1 MLPINNKFPQNI
13 FKKSLS
19 NILDTSSI
27 KTALPNISP
36 NTLNINTNTN
46 TNTEKQ
52 TNITK
57 ENSIGYNINYIFE
70 PVCITLDGAITCAGS
85 ITLDIGV
92 WIINYGI
99 NFTTG
104 SGDTNGA
111 NIYRIQYGISD
122 NQENI
127 PFTNK
132 TDISKLCVVTFQKP
146 YFENGSVFIATNT
159 ESKTYY
165 LLSSILATGE
175 TLVFG
180 GNISATRIA

>member
-1 MLPINNKFPQNI
+1 MNSIQMLPINNKFPQNI

-27 KTALPNISP
+27 KTTLPIISP
-36 NTLNINTNTN
+36 NTLNTNTYAN
-46 TNTEKQ
+46 ADKQ
-52 TNITK
+52 KTIPK
-57 ENSIGYNINYIFE
+57 ENSIGYNINSIFE
-70 PVCITLDGAITCAGS
+70 PVCITLDGTITCTGS

-127 PFTNK
+127 PLTNK

-146 YFENGSVFIATNT
+146 YFENGSVFIATNHS
-159 ESKTYY
+159 EYSE
-165 LLSSILATGE
+165 LHL
-175 TLVFG
+175 
-180 GNISATRIA
+180 